1 MMVAKEM
8 APFHALYLAGCVLLM
23 LRVKGA
29 APSAVPGRS
38 LLRHLLIAAG
48 IGASASFLPPRSAV
62 TGIVLVGA
70 YLGGLFSLAVFL
82 IQRTEHLVSA
92 LYLRLMLIF
101 VLTLVAMFVMALPL
115 FWMASIPRI

>member
-1 MMVAKEM
+1 MEAKEI

-23 LRVKGA
+23 LRVQGA
-29 APSAVPGRS
+29 VPSAVSGRS
-38 LLRHLLIAAG
+38 LLRHLLIAGG
-48 IGASASFLPPRSAV
+48 IGAIASFLPPRSAL
-62 TGIVLVGA
+62 TAIVLIGA
-70 YLGGLFSLAVFL
+70 YLGGLFALAVFL
-82 IQRTEHLVSA
+82 IRRTEHVVSA